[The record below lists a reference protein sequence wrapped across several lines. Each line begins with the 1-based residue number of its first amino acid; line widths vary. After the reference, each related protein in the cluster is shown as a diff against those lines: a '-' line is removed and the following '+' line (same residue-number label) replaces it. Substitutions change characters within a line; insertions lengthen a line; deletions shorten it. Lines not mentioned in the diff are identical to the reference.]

1 MERKNICLGSID
13 EVESK
18 EIEPIVERIS
28 GLEELLLIV
37 EDESLALKIN
47 EELTELNKYRLEW
60 WQRIVKSHGWNVD
73 TNINWSVDYQDNKIW
88 IIS

>member
-1 MERKNICLGSID
+1 MERKHICLGSID